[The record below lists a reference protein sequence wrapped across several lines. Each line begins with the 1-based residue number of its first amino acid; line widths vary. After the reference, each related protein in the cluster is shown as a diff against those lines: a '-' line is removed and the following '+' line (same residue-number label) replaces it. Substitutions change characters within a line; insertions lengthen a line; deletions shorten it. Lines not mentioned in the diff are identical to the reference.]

1 MENQFEIKL
10 FVLIGTLVV
19 LLLIILII
27 LFVVIQS
34 KKVLLREQHFKNEIL
49 NKDTDALR
57 NLIDSIENE
66 KNRISK
72 DLHDDV
78 GPVLSVLRL
87 KIGDVNS
94 VDSQKELIDSLMN
107 KIRSAC
113 QDLTPNFVLKFGLSN
128 SLEQFNNLLPKEYK
142 IQLLGLTSID
152 FSIESQNWQVSMY
165 RILTELVN
173 NSIKHSTCRD
183 LKMKFDIVNEHY
195 TIDYEYVGNGLNND
209 QFLKFSQSNRSLGLK
224 SISDRI
230 VLLKGEIEFELIGE
244 ISMTTIKI
252 PVNEIED

>member
-19 LLLIILII
+19 VLLIILII

-142 IQLLGLTSID
+142 IQLLGLNSID
-152 FSIESQNWQVSMY
+152 FSNESQNWQVSMY

-195 TIDYEYVGNGLNND
+195 TIDYEYVGNGLIND
-209 QFLKFSQSNRSLGLK
+209 QYLDLSQNNRSLGLK

-230 VLLKGEIEFELIGE
+230 VLLKGEIDFKIRDQ
-244 ISMTTIKI
+244 ISLTNIKI
-252 PVNEIED
+252 PVNENEY